1 MIFIHHVS
9 GELHPWYEKQMGMDQ
24 YLLIPFLVEWTS
36 IYQLFLCSPGVQG
49 FDTLPYEKQ
58 MAKGPYSALRLR
70 QSHRSAG
77 EKFLPKSCRQG
88 WAARRETNKWWLS
101 WKKRSRKCQIQ
112 KNDMYYIIYYIYSLY
127 YGKPNNGSSQFY
139 LERMGFQPSSSGN
152 CISWTFQFR
161 CGLEDEH
168 FAMACW
174 ECGSFISFIAILA
187 QRMQRMIELI
197 PAPYY
202 QHLGKPP

>member
-1 MIFIHHVS
+1 MDVHPTKNVS
-9 GELHPWYEKQMGMDQ
+9 IGIDPY
-24 YLLIPFLVEWTS
+24 
-36 IYQLFLCSPGVQG
+36 
-49 FDTLPYEKQ
+49 PYEKQ

-101 WKKRSRKCQIQ
+101 WKKITRRSNSNPK
-112 KNDMYYIIYYIYSLY
+112 KLHVLYYIYIHCLY
-127 YGKPNNGSSQFY
+127 YGKPNNGPSQFY
-139 LERMGFQPSSSGN
+139 RERMGFQPSSSGGV
-152 CISWTFQFR
+152 SAVVQFR

-174 ECGSFISFIAILA
+174 ECSSFISFIAILA

-202 QHLGKPP
+202 RHLGKPP